1 MDRLLATRRPESGGT
16 MGQMRDVIFAEIKTG
31 EITQAQA
38 DAFEDIHDRLVEA
51 GLMD

>member
-1 MDRLLATRRPESGGT
+1 
-16 MGQMRDVIFAEIKTG
+16 MGQMRDVIFAELIKAG

-51 GLMD
+51 GLME